1 MLPISRE
8 EDNLKLNL
16 VTLINTFSNCSSVYD
31 GRCKTDRRMS
41 TGKIGIP
48 SDHRRYGMGIAADP
62 LFCEGLLC
70 C

>member
-31 GRCKTDRRMS
+31 GRCKSDRRMPTS
-41 TGKIGIP
+41 TNATRKVGIP
-48 SDHRRYGMGIAADP
+48 
-62 LFCEGLLC
+62 
-70 C
+70 